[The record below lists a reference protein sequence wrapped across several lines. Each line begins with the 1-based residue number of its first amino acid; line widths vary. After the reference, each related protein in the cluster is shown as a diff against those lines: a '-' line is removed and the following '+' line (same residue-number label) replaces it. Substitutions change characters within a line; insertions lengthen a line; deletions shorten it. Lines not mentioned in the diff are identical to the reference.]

1 MSTIDMTRGNPVR
14 LMLKFAFPVILTNL
28 GQQLY
33 MIVDAAIVGRGV
45 GVDALAAVGCTD
57 WTYWIILMSMQ
68 VMTQGFATFVSR
80 YYGSRDDRMLNQTI
94 TMSALLSVIIAAVF
108 TIAGVALAKPVL
120 MALDTPANILKDAT
134 TYLTT
139 MAAGTII
146 VTGYNLT
153 ASILRA
159 FGDSKS
165 PLWAMIIA
173 ALMNIA
179 LDLLFVMG
187 FGWGVFGAAIASVL
201 SQLFSFLFCLARIRR
216 IDCVHL
222 DRDAWKINP
231 ELLRSLLLFG
241 LPLAIQYTVINTSG
255 LFVQSVIN
263 LQGSGFVAGY
273 TAVNKLYGILE
284 CSAIAL
290 GAAFTTFASQNYG
303 ARLYKRVRASVR
315 TCNLMAIGGAIAV
328 MLPLLALRG
337 ILPQL
342 FLNVEEAGAAE
353 AIAVA
358 KRFLT
363 NMAAALPFLY
373 MIYVYRSHLQ
383 SIGDSIWSMISGFV
397 ETFAR
402 IGMVKLVIIWL
413 GSDVLFYTEPVSWIA
428 SLLSVLIPYYFYRR
442 KRLPMEDGAPL

>member
-1 MSTIDMTRGNPVR
+1 MNTIDMTRGRPVR
-14 LMLKFAFPVILTNL
+14 LMLKFALPVILTNL

-45 GVDALAAVGCTD
+45 GVNALAAVGCTD

-68 VMTQGFATFVSR
+68 VMTQGFGTFVSR
-80 YYGSRDDRMLNQTI
+80 YYGSRDDRMLNQSI
-94 TMSALLSVIIAAVF
+94 TMSALLSILIAVLF
-108 TIAGVALAKPVL
+108 TIAGVTLAKPVL
-120 MALDTPANILKDAT
+120 IALDTPANILQDAT

-153 ASILRA
+153 SSILRA

-165 PLWAMIIA
+165 PLLAMIIA

-201 SQLFSFLFCLARIRR
+201 SQLFSFLFCLSRIRR

-222 DRDAWKINP
+222 DKAAWKINP
-231 ELLRSLLLFG
+231 ALLRTLLLFG

-263 LQGSGFVAGY
+263 LQGSSFVAGY

-303 ARLYKRVRASVR
+303 AGLYKRVRASVK
-315 TCNLMAIGGAIAV
+315 TCNLMAIGGAVAV
-328 MLPLLALRG
+328 MVPLLALRG
-337 ILPQL
+337 VLPKL
-342 FLNVEEAGAAE
+342 FLNVDEAGASE
-353 AIAVA
+353 AIAVSI
-358 KRFLT
+358 RYLT
-363 NMAAALPFLY
+363 NMALGLPFLY
-373 MIYVYRSHLQ
+373 LIYVYRSHLQ
-383 SIGDSIWSMISGFV
+383 AIGDSIWSMISGFV

-402 IGMVKLVIIWL
+402 IGMVKLVILWL
-413 GSDVLFYTEPVSWIA
+413 GNDTLFFTEPVSWIA
-428 SLLSVLIPYYFYRR
+428 SLLSVMIPYYFYRR
-442 KRLPMEDGAPL
+442 GRLPLEDRAPI

>member
-1 MSTIDMTRGNPVR
+1 MNTIDMTRGRPVR
-14 LMLKFAFPVILTNL
+14 LMLKFALPVILTNL

-45 GVDALAAVGCTD
+45 GVNALAAVGCTD

-68 VMTQGFATFVSR
+68 VMTQGFGTFVSR
-80 YYGSRDDRMLNQTI
+80 YYGSRDDRMLNQSI
-94 TMSALLSVIIAAVF
+94 TMSALLSILIAVLF
-108 TIAGVALAKPVL
+108 TIAGVTLARPVL
-120 MALDTPANILKDAT
+120 IALDTPANILQDAT

-165 PLWAMIIA
+165 PLLAMIIA

-201 SQLFSFLFCLARIRR
+201 SQLFSFLFCLSRIRR

-222 DRDAWKINP
+222 DKAAWKINP
-231 ELLRSLLLFG
+231 ALLRTLLLFS

-263 LQGSGFVAGY
+263 LQGSSFVAGY

-303 ARLYKRVRASVR
+303 AGLYKRVRASVK
-315 TCNLMAIGGAIAV
+315 TCNLMAIGGAVAV
-328 MLPLLALRG
+328 MVPLLALRG
-337 ILPQL
+337 VLPKL
-342 FLNVEEAGAAE
+342 FLNVDEAGASE
-353 AIAVA
+353 AIAVSI
-358 KRFLT
+358 RYLT
-363 NMAAALPFLY
+363 NMALGLPFLY
-373 MIYVYRSHLQ
+373 LIYVYRSHLQ
-383 SIGDSIWSMISGFV
+383 AIGDSIWSMISGFI

-402 IGMVKLVIIWL
+402 IGMVKLVILWL
-413 GSDVLFYTEPVSWIA
+413 GNDTLFFTEPVSWIA
-428 SLLSVLIPYYFYRR
+428 SLLSVMIPYYVYRR
-442 KRLPMEDGAPL
+442 GRLPLEDRAPI